1 MNQVILVGRICREL
15 EIKKVGEDRHVVNN
29 VLAVNRTYK
38 DRNGDSIT
46 DFIPFVAWNTLAKL
60 LMRYACKGQRVVL
73 AGGMQSRK
81 YTDSAGKEVYVIEC
95 NVNEITLLDKPH
107 HRKIGEGEGM
117 NLDRDEMTLP
127 QEVVEE
133 VIEKIK

>member
-15 EIKKVGEDRHVVNN
+15 ETKKVGEDRQVVNN

-38 DRNGDSIT
+38 DRNGETIT

-60 LMRYACKGQRVVL
+60 LSRYACKGQRVIL
-73 AGGMQSRK
+73 AGAMQSRNYK
-81 YTDSAGKEVYVIEC
+81 DSVGKEVYVIEC

-107 HRKIGEGEGM
+107 HRKLDEGESPVP
-117 NLDRDEMTLP
+117 DRSEMKLP

-133 VIEKIK
+133 VIDRIK